1 MSEDTA
7 LLHCTGLTVEI
18 NGLPVVRGLDLNLYP
33 GQCWC
38 LLGRNGVG
46 KTTLLHTLAG
56 LREPLDGTI
65 RLGKQPLHSLTRKQV
80 AQRLGI
86 LFQHQGDSFPASV
99 IETVLQGR
107 HPYLHAWQ
115 WETAHDHRL
124 VRELLLQLE
133 LQHLQQRNVQTLS
146 GGERQRVAIAT
157 LLAQQTNVL
166 LLDEPVNHL
175 DMKHRLDLLNALGRD
190 CRAQGRTALMSLH
203 DINLAARFCDHAL
216 LLLGDGKIRQG
227 PVNELLDSPTLE
239 ALYGYPLTEI
249 TTATGRAWLPR

>member
-1 MSEDTA
+1 MSENDC
-7 LLHCTGLTVEI
+7 LLHSSDLSVAVSGLQI
-18 NGLPVVRGLDLNLYP
+18 ARGLDLNLRQ

-56 LREPLDGTI
+56 LREAQGGTVQLDG
-65 RLGKQPLHSLTRKQV
+65 QPLLTLTRKQV

-86 LFQHQGDSFPASV
+86 LFQLQSDSFPASV
-99 IETVLQGR
+99 RETVLQGR

-124 VRELLLQLE
+124 VTDLLRQLE
-133 LQHLQQRNVQTLS
+133 LEHLEWRNVQTLS

-157 LLAQQTNVL
+157 LLAQQTGVL

-175 DMKHRLDLLNALGRD
+175 DVKHRLDLLTTLGSD
-190 CRAQGRTALMSLH
+190 CRTQGRAVLMSLH

-216 LLLGDGKIRQG
+216 LLLGDGKVRQG
-227 PVNELLDSPTLE
+227 PVADILDSSVLE
-239 ALYGYPLTEI
+239 ALYGYPFTEI
-249 TTATGRAWLPR
+249 KTANGRAWLPR

>member
-1 MSEDTA
+1 MSEDTI
-7 LLHCTGLTVEI
+7 LLRSSGLDVEVGGLTVA
-18 NGLPVVRGLDLNLYP
+18 RDLDLELRR

-56 LREPLDGTI
+56 LRDSRAGCIRLDG
-65 RLGKQPLHSLTRKQV
+65 QPLQQLKRKQV
-80 AQRLGI
+80 ARRLGI
-86 LFQHQGDSFPASV
+86 LLQQQSDSFPASV
-99 IETVLQGR
+99 RETVLQGR

-124 VRELLLQLE
+124 VTSLLQQLE
-133 LQHLQQRNVQTLS
+133 LEHLQERNVQTLS

-157 LLAQQTNVL
+157 LLAQQTDAL

-175 DMKHRLDLLNALGRD
+175 DVKHRLALLNALD
-190 CRAQGRTALMSLH
+190 SDYRARGCAVLMSLH

-216 LLLGDGKIRQG
+216 LLLGDGEVRQG
-227 PVNELLDSPTLE
+227 KVDDILDIPTLE
-239 ALYGYPLTEI
+239 AVYGYPLVQIDTP
-249 TTATGRAWLPR
+249 AGRAWLPR

>member
-1 MSEDTA
+1 MSDHET
-7 LLHCTGLTVEI
+7 LLRGVDLTVSV
-18 NGLPVVRGLDLNLYP
+18 NGLRVASKLALNLRP

-56 LREPLDGTI
+56 LRDAQGGTVQ
-65 RLGKQPLHSLTRKQV
+65 LGGRPLHSFSRKQI
-80 AQRLGI
+80 AQRLAI
-86 LFQHQGDSFPASV
+86 LFQHQSDSFPASV
-99 IETVLQGR
+99 RETVLQGR

-124 VRELLLQLE
+124 VSELLAQLE
-133 LQHLQQRNVQTLS
+133 LEDLQWRNVQTLS

-157 LLAQQTNVL
+157 LLAQQTGVL

-175 DMKHRLDLLNALGRD
+175 DVKHRLGLLEALGSS
-190 CRAQGRTALMSLH
+190 CREQGRAALMSLH

-216 LLLGDGKIRQG
+216 LLLGDGEVRQG
-227 PVNELLDSPTLE
+227 PVDEVLDSSVLE

-249 TTATGRAWLPR
+249 KTATGRAWLPR